1 MEMPLDSLPSGEGH
15 DEADLSVAG
24 DEAELTAGTIADLML
39 TVLSDGLDHPELWEA
54 VPGFVETMPELI
66 GELQRRLDAEGHGRT
81 RTSLLILLG
90 ICGGATGHPAL
101 MAEQLE
107 PLAAE
112 YSQSPLVQGAIFHLR
127 GLADPEDPR
136 YRLAGKICPQPFIQF
151 DVLERSSH
159 LCCASFLNTSVG
171 NLMSKPWEE
180 VWNSETAQAIRE
192 SIHDGSYRYCNK
204 GTCPQIHMNNLVP
217 AAELAAR
224 SDTWREILA
233 TAQTALPHGPES
245 VNLAYDRTC
254 NLSCPSCRTE
264 RFAADEPLRAR
275 FDRLQERSILP
286 LLKSAKTV
294 FITGSGDPFASKN
307 FRRLMEQL
315 TPEDYPE
322 LRFQVMTNGM
332 LFTPRQWAS
341 FPALHRRVKILKIS
355 VDAATGPT
363 HELLRRGARWPTVL
377 ENMAFAG
384 ALTASGEV
392 DHFELVFT
400 VQKENF
406 REMGDAVDLAKSVGA
421 TGIYFA
427 RITNWGTF
435 TEAEYREKAIFL
447 AGHEDYEE
455 FVRRMQDPRLRD
467 PMVVLGDLQPFVEV
481 PTEARCRI
489 GHGGAA

>member
-1 MEMPLDSLPSGEGH
+1 MEMPLDSLPSGEGY
-15 DEADLSVAG
+15 DAG
-24 DEAELTAGTIADLML
+24 DVNAAGDDTELNAAGIADLML

-54 VPGFVETMPELI
+54 IPGFVEAMPELI
-66 GELQRRLDAEGHGRT
+66 EELQWRLDAEGHGQT
-81 RTSLLILLG
+81 RTALLILLG
-90 ICGGATGHPAL
+90 ICGGAKGHPAL
-101 MAEQLE
+101 MAERLE

-136 YRLAGKICPQPFIQF
+136 YQLAGKICPQPFIQF

-159 LCCASFLNTSVG
+159 LCCSSYLNTSVG
-171 NLMSKPWEE
+171 NLTNKEWDA

-224 SDTWREILA
+224 SETWREILDNA
-233 TAQTALPHGPES
+233 TTILPHGPES

-264 RFAADEPLRAR
+264 RFAADEALRAR
-275 FDRLQERSILP
+275 FDRMQERTILP
-286 LLKSAKTV
+286 LLKGAKTV

-332 LFTPRQWAS
+332 LFTPRQWES

-384 ALTASGEV
+384 ELNARGEIS
-392 DHFELVFT
+392 HFELVFT

-406 REMGDAVDLAKSVGA
+406 REMGDAVDLARQVGA

-435 TEAEYREKAIFL
+435 TEAEYREKAVFL
-447 AGHEDYEE
+447 ASHDDYAE
-455 FVRRMQDPRLRD
+455 FVDQMQDPRLRD
-467 PMVVLGDLQPFVEV
+467 PMVVLGDLQPFVDAPIAAGNRV
-481 PTEARCRI
+481 
-489 GHGGAA
+489 GHAT